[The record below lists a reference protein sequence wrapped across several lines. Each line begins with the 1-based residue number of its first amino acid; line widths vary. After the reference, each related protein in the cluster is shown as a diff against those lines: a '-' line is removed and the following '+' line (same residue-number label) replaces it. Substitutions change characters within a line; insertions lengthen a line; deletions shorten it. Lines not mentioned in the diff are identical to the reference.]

1 MKIYLLTYGDQKFK
15 ISKQHLIALAN
26 QSSLFDFTIALGP
39 ENLSNKFVKEYS
51 EILNMPKG
59 GGYWIWKH
67 HIIENI
73 LNEMAPND
81 ILIYCDAGASLNL
94 NHKALKRF
102 NEYIEIINSSKF
114 GILRMECEKQ
124 FIENSY
130 TTKQLFEYFRTT
142 PFSTIGTSTQLQ
154 AGHMFFKKNNH
165 TREFINIF
173 KEVLRADKN
182 LITDMYNN
190 ENQHKGFIENRHDQ
204 SIFSLIS
211 KTVGSEIIENE
222 TEFKNRKNEQYEYPF
237 LSVRRYNHGPKDKIK
252 YFLFKKRMMSKTHYF

>member
-1 MKIYLLTYGDQKFK
+1 MKIYFLTYGNQKFK
-15 ISKQHLIALAN
+15 ISKQHLITLAK
-26 QSSLFDFTIALGP
+26 QSSLFDYTIALGP
-39 ENLSNKFVKEYS
+39 ENLSKDFVKEYS

-67 HIIENI
+67 HIIENL

-94 NHKALKRF
+94 NNKAIKRF
-102 NEYIEIINSSKF
+102 NEYIEIINSSKS

-130 TTKQLFEYFRTT
+130 TIKQLFEYFKTT
-142 PFSTIGTSTQLQ
+142 PFSTIGTNTQLQ

-173 KEVLRADKN
+173 KEVLRADKHF
-182 LITDMYNN
+182 ITDMYNSK
-190 ENQHKGFIENRHDQ
+190 NQHDGFVENRHDQ

-211 KTVGSEIIENE
+211 KTFGSEIIENE
-222 TEFKNRKNEQYEYPF
+222 TEFRNRKNDQYEYPF
-237 LSVRRYNHGPKDKIK
+237 LSVRRYNHGPKDKVK